1 LNKHN
6 PDHHIEK
13 CIAMFEKLS
22 EYIDNELDD
31 LTCQDIENHARDCIK
46 CHTCLETL
54 KRTIDLCRNMKNKP
68 VPEQYSHKLREF
80 IQNLA

>member
-1 LNKHN
+1 
-6 PDHHIEK
+6 
-13 CIAMFEKLS
+13 MFEKLS

>member
-1 LNKHN
+1 MNTHN
-6 PDHHIEK
+6 PDHNIEK

-54 KRTIDLCRNMKNKP
+54 RRTIDLCQNMESKP
-68 VPEQYSHKLREF
+68 VPEQYSLRLKEF
-80 IQNLA
+80 IYKLS